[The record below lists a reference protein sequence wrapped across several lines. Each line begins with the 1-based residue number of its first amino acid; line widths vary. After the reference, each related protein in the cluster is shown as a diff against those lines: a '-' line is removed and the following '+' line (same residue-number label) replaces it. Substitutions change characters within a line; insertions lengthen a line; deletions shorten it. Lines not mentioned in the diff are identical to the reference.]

1 MNPSPLPSP
10 LPAQWSSACVG
21 SVLLGSWSLRP
32 DLTAPPRSA
41 DQDPPTDPV
50 LDQGPRGID
59 SDRRGGAGARASG
72 SIRERRAGVWEV
84 RIAVGRDPVAGTP
97 RQRSFT
103 VHGARADAEAYRDR
117 VVAESVGARLP
128 SARHLL
134 LARLLQAWLESEQ
147 DWKPSTRV
155 GYRSVVRALTADP
168 LGGHTAAGLTPHVA
182 RAACAQWERDGA
194 GIAVIGGRMR
204 VLRSALS
211 WAWNERILPVH
222 PLRGMRGPGRPAPR
236 RPLADADVG
245 ALLAT
250 AELRLLEIHA
260 NQVHASVDAAGSA
273 AAFAALHRAEQD
285 LLLVRL
291 AADTGARRGE
301 LAALQIADLDGRVL
315 SVERAVSAG
324 VLTTPKSGRGR
335 RITLGAH
342 TAHLWRQL
350 TTTWA
355 ERWHAQHPPFAATPL
370 GPWVFTADHAHQRR
384 VGAEVLGH
392 RFTRI
397 RDEAGIPAATLHRF
411 RHSVATTLV
420 RDGKILDAQ
429 ARLGHADA
437 ATTLRE
443 YSYVIPGTDTHIAD
457 HIDDHLDRCR
467 FDEGP

>member
-1 MNPSPLPSP
+1 MTRPPALPPHPPARPFSRP
-10 LPAQWSSACVG
+10 ESSWPAPQQPAQPPPAAHPDHEQ
-21 SVLLGSWSLRP
+21 VLLAR
-32 DLTAPPRSA
+32 AE
-41 DQDPPTDPV
+41 Q
-50 LDQGPRGID
+50 PRG
-59 SDRRGGAGARASG
+59 SAMPGRGAQSTG
-72 SIRERRAGVWEV
+72 SIRQRRAGVWEV
-84 RIAVGRDPVAGTP
+84 RIAVGRDSLTQTP

-103 VHGARADAEAYRDR
+103 VHGTQADAEAYRDR
-117 VVAESVGARLP
+117 VLAEAASARLP

-134 LARLLQAWLESEQ
+134 LTQLLQAWLTAEQ

-155 GYRSVVRALTADP
+155 GYRSVVRDLSTDP
-168 LGGHTAAGLTPHVA
+168 IGTHRAAGLTPHVV
-182 RAACAQWERDGA
+182 RAACARWERDGA
-194 GIAVIGGRMR
+194 SLAVIGGRLR

-211 WAWNERILPVH
+211 WAWNERILPLH

-236 RPLADADVG
+236 PPLSDADIG
-245 ALLAT
+245 ALLRT
-250 AELRLLEIHA
+250 AELRLLEAHA
-260 NQVHASVDAAGSA
+260 NHTSGCAA
-273 AAFAALHRAEQD
+273 AALHRAEQD

-301 LAALQIADLDGRVL
+301 LAALQITDLDDRVL
-315 SVERAVSAG
+315 NIERAVSAG

-342 TAHLWRQL
+342 TAELWHQL

-355 ERWHAQHPPFAATPL
+355 SRWDQHEASAGTPPVAV
-370 GPWVFTADHAHQRR
+370 GPWVFTADYAHHHRL
-384 VGAEVLGH
+384 GAEVLGH

-397 RDEAGIPAATLHRF
+397 RDEAGVPAATLHRF

-443 YSYVIPGTDTHIAD
+443 YAYVIPVTGTHIAD
-457 HIDDHLDRCR
+457 HIDHHLDQCR
-467 FDEGP
+467 LTDHDE